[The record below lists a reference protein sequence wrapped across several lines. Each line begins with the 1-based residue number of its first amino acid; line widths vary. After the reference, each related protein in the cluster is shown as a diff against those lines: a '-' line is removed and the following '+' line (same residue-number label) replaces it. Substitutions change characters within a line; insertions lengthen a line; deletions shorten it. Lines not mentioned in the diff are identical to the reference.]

1 VCFDVIYEE
10 FLIPSQFISERHAD
24 GAVGEVFRTDD
35 SGISR
40 TDETEEEKKTGCM
53 MDDYYIKNHDGCM
66 KDGVEDD
73 GNGFT
78 TVIKKI
84 RKNRS
89 KTVSEDEKGKVV
101 SRAIL
106 SKQSS

>member
-1 VCFDVIYEE
+1 LRWKSALSLPAHSRSVE
-10 FLIPSQFISERHAD
+10 
-24 GAVGEVFRTDD
+24 EVFRTDD
-35 SGISR
+35 SG
-40 TDETEEEKKTGCM
+40 TDETEEENKTGCM
-53 MDDYYIKNHDGCM
+53 MDDHYIENHDGCM

-73 GNGFT
+73 SDGFT
-78 TVIKKI
+78 TVTKKI

-89 KTVSEDEKGKVV
+89 KTVSEDAKRKVV